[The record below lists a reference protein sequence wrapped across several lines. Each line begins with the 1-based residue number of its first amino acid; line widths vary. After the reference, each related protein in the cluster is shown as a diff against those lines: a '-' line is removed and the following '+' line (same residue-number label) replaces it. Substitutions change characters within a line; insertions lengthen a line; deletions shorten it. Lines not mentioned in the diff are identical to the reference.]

1 MEHQNDLI
9 GIRIRKRSQK
19 HRIDN
24 AENRGAGA
32 DAQGKSD
39 YSGGGEGGRLSQ
51 HANAVSYVLGEILNP
66 VHTPSVA
73 ALFFDLV
80 YRSKFPLSPGPSL
93 GLSHTRGDGLVRELL
108 DMHLNLALKFR
119 VGIRAM
125 QQGMNPS
132 FDDPNR
138 PHKIFRIRRFG

>member
-1 MEHQNDLI
+1 MKMPRRIARVWFRVLGARPRSARRSRYAALREVPEGNALQRVRPIHWNMEHQNDLI

-80 YRSKFPLSPGPSL
+80 YRSK
-93 GLSHTRGDGLVRELL
+93 
-108 DMHLNLALKFR
+108 
-119 VGIRAM
+119 
-125 QQGMNPS
+125 
-132 FDDPNR
+132 
-138 PHKIFRIRRFG
+138 